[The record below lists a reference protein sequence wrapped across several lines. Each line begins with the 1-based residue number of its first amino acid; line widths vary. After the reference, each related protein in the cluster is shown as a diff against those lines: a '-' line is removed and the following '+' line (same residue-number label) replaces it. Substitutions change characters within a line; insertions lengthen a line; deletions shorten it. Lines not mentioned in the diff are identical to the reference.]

1 MLLLLLRPELLRIL
15 VEVSAGQVTMEKEHA
30 VVIRD
35 HALKAIRELM
45 DLLHISKDKCDPEE
59 YEQIK
64 RGVGLSIGR
73 IQMEILEVINTAY
86 PELDDLI
93 NQPDDV

>member
-1 MLLLLLRPELLRIL
+1 MNI
-15 VEVSAGQVTMEKEHA
+15 GQVRLEKDDA
-30 VVIRD
+30 VEIRD

-45 DLLHISKDKCDPEE
+45 ALLYISKDKFDPAQ

-64 RGVGLSIGR
+64 RCVGLSIGR
-73 IQMEILEVINTAY
+73 IQMEILDIINAAY

-93 NQPDDV
+93 EQPDNT

>member
-1 MLLLLLRPELLRIL
+1 MLEKDSA
-15 VEVSAGQVTMEKEHA
+15 VE
-30 VVIRD
+30 IRD

-45 DLLHISKDKCDPEE
+45 DLLHLSKDKCDAEQ

-64 RGVGLSIGR
+64 RCVGLSIGR
-73 IQMEILEVINTAY
+73 IQMEILEIVNAAY

-93 NQPDDV
+93 EQPDDPMTVSNDKSDS

>member
-1 MLLLLLRPELLRIL
+1 ML
-15 VEVSAGQVTMEKEHA
+15 VEVSARQVTMEKEHA
-30 VVIRD
+30 LVIRN

-45 DLLHISKDKCDPEE
+45 DLLHVSKDKCDPEQ

-64 RGVGLSIGR
+64 RCVGLSIGR
-73 IQMEILEVINTAY
+73 IQMEILEIINAAY

-93 NQPDDV
+93 DQPDDA

>member
-1 MLLLLLRPELLRIL
+1 ML
-15 VEVSAGQVTMEKEHA
+15 EKDDA
-30 VVIRD
+30 VQIRD

-45 DLLHISKDKCDPEE
+45 DLLYISKDKFDAEQ

-64 RGVGLSIGR
+64 RCVGLSIGR
-73 IQMEILEVINTAY
+73 IQMEILEIINAAY

-93 NQPDDV
+93 DQPNGA

>member
-1 MLLLLLRPELLRIL
+1 VRLEKDDA
-15 VEVSAGQVTMEKEHA
+15 VE
-30 VVIRD
+30 IRD

-45 DLLHISKDKCDPEE
+45 DVLYISKDKCDPEQ

-64 RGVGLSIGR
+64 RCVGLSIGR
-73 IQMEILEVINTAY
+73 IQMETLEIINTAF

-93 NQPDDV
+93 DQPDELE

>member
-1 MLLLLLRPELLRIL
+1 MLEKDDA
-15 VEVSAGQVTMEKEHA
+15 VE
-30 VVIRD
+30 IRD

-45 DLLHISKDKCDPEE
+45 DVLHISKDKCDPEQ

-64 RGVGLSIGR
+64 RCVGLSIGR
-73 IQMEILEVINTAY
+73 IQMEILEIINTAF

-93 NQPDDV
+93 DQPDELE

>member
-1 MLLLLLRPELLRIL
+1 MLEKDD
-15 VEVSAGQVTMEKEHA
+15 AME
-30 VVIRD
+30 IRD

-45 DLLHISKDKCDPEE
+45 ELLHISKDKCEPEQ
-59 YEQIK
+59 YDHIK

-93 NQPDDV
+93 EHPDDA